1 MNWHFIEP
9 ADVLFLRGN
18 KLFGDPGSYGES
30 QIPPWPSA
38 AAGAIR
44 ASLLARDGIDFQRF
58 ARGEEDARG
67 EESHPAVGT
76 PAQPG
81 SFRVTSFGLARR
93 VDGRMERVWP
103 LPADLIASRKAGEEV
118 SITRLKPQAV
128 AEGIHSS
135 FPLPELPI
143 LTQAERAK
151 PASGYWLT
159 DRGWKRYLDGETPTQ
174 DDLIETTKLWQAD
187 ERVGVGLDPAQRRV
201 DDGKLFSLQGADF
214 CKNVGFA
221 VAVDGA
227 DLPEED
233 LLRFGGDGRGARL
246 LGTEYQPPQASLDEL
261 TAAGRARIVLTTP
274 GLFPDG
280 WRLPGMAEDGR
291 FELMGVHGRV
301 VAAAISRAEVVSGWD
316 LARRRPK
323 TARLAAPA
331 GSLYWIED
339 LRATPEQL
347 GKLADHGLWPAEGY
361 DAQRRAEGF
370 NRFEWGAW

>member
-1 MNWHFIEP
+1 MSWHFIEP
-9 ADVLFLRGN
+9 VDILFLRGN

-58 ARGEEDARG
+58 ARGEETHL
-67 EESHPAVGT
+67 SVGT

-81 SFRVTSFGLARR
+81 PFRVTDFGLARR
-93 VDGRMERVWP
+93 MDGRMERIWP
-103 LPADLIASRKAGEEV
+103 LPADLIASRKGDEEV
-118 SITRLKPQAV
+118 GITCLEPQTV
-128 AEGIHSS
+128 AKGIHSS
-135 FPLPELPI
+135 FPLPRLPI

-159 DRGWKRYLDGETPTQ
+159 ESGWARYLAGKTPTQ
-174 DDLIETTKLWQAD
+174 DDLIETAKLWRAD
-187 ERVGVGLDPAQRRV
+187 ERVGVGLDPAQRRA

-214 CKNVGFA
+214 CKDVGFA

-246 LGTEYQPPQASLDEL
+246 LAAEYQPPRMPLDNL
-261 TAAGRARIVLTTP
+261 AAAGRARIVLTTP

-301 VAAAISRAEVVSGWD
+301 VAAAVSRAEVVSGWD
-316 LARRRPK
+316 LARWRPK
-323 TARLAAPA
+323 TARRAAPT
-331 GSLYWIED
+331 GSVYWIEG
-339 LRATPEQL
+339 LQATPEQL
-347 GKLADHGLWPAEGY
+347 GKLADHGLWSAEGY
-361 DAQRRAEGF
+361 DAQRRTEGF